1 MKQKIFLTGS
11 TSFLGSK
18 FIELYGDKFEIFGV
32 ARKDPNHPVDLLDF
46 EAVKQAYLAFQP
58 DIVIHV
64 AADVG
69 RDATTSGSI
78 TQTNPAITKNLVELA
93 QENNTPFIF
102 MSTEAVYGGKEQ
114 TGWYTESDPYQP
126 RSPYG
131 ESKVASEKIVMDSRL
146 PYLITRGHRFV
157 GINKNYDR
165 PKQFPDTLRALMAGQ
180 EVHLDSKKL
189 FKPVLINNICD
200 IFAHYI
206 ERDLN
211 KQIIINIGVD
221 KATTFYDFM
230 ADVAKTLGIDPDP
243 IKPDGE
249 EAGWPQNST
258 LSLEKIKQTNYPTVN
273 YEEMLEVIKKD
284 NS

>member
-1 MKQKIFLTGS
+1 MKQKVLLTGS

-18 FIELYGDKFEIFGV
+18 FVELYGDKFEIFGV

-46 EAVKQAYLAFQP
+46 EAVRQTYLAFQP

-93 QENNTPFIF
+93 QENNAPFIF

-114 TGWYTESDPYQP
+114 IGEYTETDSYQP

-131 ESKVASEKIVMDSRL
+131 ESKVASEKIVMSSGL

-157 GINKNYDR
+157 GIYKTYDR
-165 PKQFPDTLRALMAGQ
+165 PKQFPDILRALMAKQ

-200 IFAHYI
+200 IFVHYI
-206 ERDLN
+206 EHDLD
-211 KQIIINIGVD
+211 KQIVMNIGVD

-230 ADVAKTLGIDPDP
+230 VDVAKALGIDPNLA
-243 IKPDGE
+243 KPDGE
-249 EAGWPQNST
+249 ETGWPQNST
-258 LSLEKIKQTNYPTVN
+258 LSLEKIKQSGYPTVS
-273 YEEMLEVIKKD
+273 YDQMLAILKEE
-284 NS
+284 NR